1 MSSANLGLTGPASI
15 SASSKPAA
23 MKSAE
28 SSLTTKSLKSAGRP
42 GCPHGHSGVL
52 SGAFE
57 PAGRAGRLAKLCTE
71 GSMSTNDGLQRKR
84 GPPEVQAAAS
94 VTYGVQARSGPRSET
109 ASSGASTTTTLLPP
123 RRPAAPAKEPAND
136 ATGSSFSC
144 KTRILTTFSFSGLTC
159 AGTGKGGGLEELV
172 GAIRGA
178 TPAPGEEC
186 GPKIDLPLGPAR
198 RMAFNGGPDG
208 PAGGN
213 SPGPVPSPA
222 ASFCPT
228 VASQMVPRSC
238 GHLTVG

>member
-1 MSSANLGLTGPASI
+1 MSSANLGLAEPASI
-15 SASSKPAA
+15 RASSKPAA

-71 GSMSTNDGLQRKR
+71 GSMSTNDGLQRKS

-94 VTYGVQARSGPRSET
+94 VTYGVQARSGPGSEEP
-109 ASSGASTTTTLLPP
+109 SNGASTTKTLLPP

-136 ATGSSFSC
+136 ATGSSFLC
-144 KTRILTTFSFSGLTC
+144 NTRILMTFSFSGLTC
-159 AGTGKGGGLEELV
+159 AGTGTGGGLVEV
-172 GAIRGA
+172 VSVTRGA
-178 TPAPGEEC
+178 TPAPGKTC
-186 GPKIDLPLGPAR
+186 GPKIELPLGPSR
-198 RMAFNGGPDG
+198 HKAFEGGPDG

-213 SPGPVPSPA
+213 SPGPVLSPA
-222 ASFCPT
+222 ASF
-228 VASQMVPRSC
+228 
-238 GHLTVG
+238 